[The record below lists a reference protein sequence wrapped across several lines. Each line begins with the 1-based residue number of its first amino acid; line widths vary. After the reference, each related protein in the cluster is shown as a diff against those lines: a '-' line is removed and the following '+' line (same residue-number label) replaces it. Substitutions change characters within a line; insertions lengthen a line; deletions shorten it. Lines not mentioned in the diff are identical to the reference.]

1 MLKSLVLHGFRAFE
15 SYELAELATVNL
27 LVGKNNCGRTSL
39 LEAIELLVSNGQPA
53 VFYEVARR
61 RGEVAVYRS
70 RYRANASHLFFGHT
84 CVPGACFK
92 LSSDDGRE
100 LSATILSLDE
110 AGEDADPW
118 ETRRNGLRQ
127 RELDEDE
134 VTEPAYS
141 LRIASGAAREAV
153 TLPMAEDGTL
163 LHDFRRRL
171 SWRNGVSPSPVRFL
185 GLESFAS
192 ERMGDAWDKVLA
204 DGLEDEITEDMRLFV
219 PEVDSIHFLTGRA
232 GPGGILLGLRGGGR
246 RMPIGSYGDG
256 LRRLLALRLALVTA
270 TDGYLL
276 IEEIDAGLHWTVV
289 EDVWRL
295 LVEVA
300 DRCNVQIF
308 ATTHS
313 HDCIRGLGT
322 LVRSR
327 PDLAE
332 KVSLQKVHS
341 ALDQAVPLRGEQIG
355 TAVEQGIEVR

>member
-1 MLKSLVLHGFRAFE
+1 MLKSLALRGFRAFE

-27 LVGKNNCGRTSL
+27 LVGKNNSGKTSL
-39 LEAIELLVSNGQPA
+39 LEAVELLVSNGHLS
-53 VFYEVARR
+53 VFSEVARR
-61 RGEVAVYRS
+61 RGEVVSYRP
-70 RYRANASHLFFGHT
+70 RYRVNASHLFFGHT
-84 CVPGACFK
+84 CEPGVCFK

-110 AGEDADPW
+110 VGEDADLW
-118 ETRRNGLRQ
+118 ETRRNSARR

-134 VTEPAYS
+134 ETEPAFG
-141 LRIASGAAREAV
+141 LRIALGAEEEVVA
-153 TLPMAEDGTL
+153 LPMAEDGTI
-163 LHDFRRRL
+163 LHDWRRPIV
-171 SWRNGVSPSPVRFL
+171 RNGLSLSPVRFL
-185 GLESFAS
+185 GLESSAS
-192 ERMGDAWDKVLA
+192 ERMGDAWDRVLA
-204 DGLEDEITEDMRLFV
+204 DGLENEIAEDIRLLV
-219 PEVDSIHFLTGRA
+219 PEIDSIHFLTGRP
-232 GPGGILLGLRGGGR
+232 GPGGILVGLRDGGR

-256 LRRLLALRLALVTA
+256 LRRLLALRLALVSA

-276 IEEIDAGLHWTVV
+276 IDEIDAGLHWTVI

-327 PDLAE
+327 PGLAE
-332 KVSLQKVHS
+332 KVSLQKVH
-341 ALDQAVPLRGEQIG
+341 ADLDHAVPLRGEQIG
-355 TAVEQGIEVR
+355 TAVEQEIEVR